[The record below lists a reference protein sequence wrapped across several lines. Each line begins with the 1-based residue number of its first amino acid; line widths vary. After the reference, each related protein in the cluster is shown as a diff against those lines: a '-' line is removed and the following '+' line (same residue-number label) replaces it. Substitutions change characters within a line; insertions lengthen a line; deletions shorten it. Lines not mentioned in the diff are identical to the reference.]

1 MRNCANINLSAL
13 SHNLQRV
20 RQLVNNA
27 SVIAVIKANAYGH
40 GMPETAEALKDAD
53 AFAVATLEEAQWLRQ
68 SVTDKN
74 ILLLQGVNQK
84 SDLHL
89 VFDLGLDLV
98 VHTEAQIALLESTAT
113 EGNLNVWLKIDTGMH
128 RLGVNPENVA
138 EFYSRLQQSKAVNQ
152 IRFMSHFSNADD
164 VADTKTADQLEL
176 FLQTTSAISA
186 EKSIANSA
194 GICGVTNSH
203 LDWVRPGIMLYGVN
217 PFKQGIGA
225 DLDLQP
231 VMTFRSSLLCV
242 QHFKAGDAIGYGSTW
257 TCPEDM
263 PVGVV
268 SVGYGDGYP
277 RHARSGTPV
286 LINDHKAPLLG
297 RVSMDMISIDLRG
310 ITAVAGDE
318 VVLWGDGLP
327 VEEVAE
333 SADTIAYELLCKLTR
348 RVQFEYR

>member
-1 MRNCANINLSAL
+1 MRNCAHINLSAL

-20 RQLVNNA
+20 RQLASNA
-27 SVIAVIKANAYGH
+27 SVVAVIKANAYGH
-40 GMPETAEALKDAD
+40 GMTEAAEALKDAD

-68 SVTDKN
+68 SVPDKN
-74 ILLLQGVNQK
+74 ILLLQGLNK
-84 SDLHL
+84 KTDLHI

-98 VHTEAQIALLESTAT
+98 VHTEAQIAMLESTAT
-113 EGNLNVWLKIDTGMH
+113 EGSLNVWLKIDTGMH

-152 IRFMSHFSNADD
+152 IRFMSHFANADD
-164 VADTKTADQLEL
+164 IADTKTAQQLQL
-176 FLQTTSAISA
+176 FLQITSAMST

-194 GICGVTNSH
+194 GICGVTDSH

-231 VMTFRSSLLCV
+231 VMTFRSRLLCV
-242 QHFKAGDAIGYGSTW
+242 QHFKAGDTIGYGSTW
-257 TCPEDM
+257 VCPEDM

-286 LINDHKAPLLG
+286 LINDRKVPLLG

-310 ITAVAGDE
+310 ITASAGDE

-327 VEEVAE
+327 VEEVAA